1 MSSRQKGTKV
11 QSRST
16 MTSETGSRRR
26 RGAAKEAAKEE
37 PCRGLIPALP
47 DELALLCLA
56 RVPRAQHA
64 VLSAVC
70 RSWRKLLQGRVLYDI
85 RQELNLTEEWLFLW
99 TQDLAR
105 ANVWHGYD
113 PQSNRWFALPPLPNE
128 QRTAGNSASAVVDGK
143 LFVVGGQLD
152 NGNACSCVSYFD
164 MQLYCWKSAAPLNIP
179 RAKCMAGVIN
189 NQLYVVGGFTERDQ
203 DAGPTAEAYNPKSN
217 QWRLI
222 SSMKISMELYD
233 SAVLDNKFYV
243 VNSSSEN
250 LVGLVYDPKLDEWV
264 YMAHGLNTGWQSKT
278 AAMNGKLYAVG
289 DSHSLEGKNEISVY
303 NGKKDSWETIKGV
316 LEDSAPV
323 LAWGPELV
331 SLGGRLC
338 IVGTGLQPRIGT
350 SRAAVAVV
358 EVTDSKTDSKSS
370 ASLQF
375 YEDITGKIQ
384 FADPLPR
391 GACQVLAL

>member
-1 MSSRQKGTKV
+1 MSSRQKGMKV
-11 QSRST
+11 QTRST
-16 MTSETGSRRR
+16 MASEGGSRRR
-26 RGAAKEAAKEE
+26 RGSKQEE
-37 PCRGLIPALP
+37 PYRGLIPSLP

-70 RSWRKLLQGRVLYDI
+70 RSWRRLLQTGVFYDI
-85 RQELNLTEEWLFLW
+85 RQELSLTEEWLFLW
-99 TQDLAR
+99 TQDSSR

-113 PQSNRWFALPPLPNE
+113 PQSNRWFTLPPLPNE
-128 QRTAGNSASAVVDGK
+128 QCTAGNSASAVVDGK

-164 MQLYCWKSAAPLNIP
+164 MQHFSWKSAAPLTIA

-203 DAGPTAEAYNPKSN
+203 DAGPTAEAYNPVKN
-217 QWRLI
+217 EWRLI

-233 SAVLDNKFYV
+233 SAVLGNKFYV

-250 LVGLVYDPKLDEWV
+250 LVGLVYDPKQDEWV

-278 AAMNGKLYAVG
+278 AAMNGRLYAVG

-303 NGKKDSWETIKGV
+303 NERKDAWETIKGV

-331 SLGGRLC
+331 SLGGKLC
-338 IVGTGLQPRIGT
+338 IVGTGLQPRIGAT
-350 SRAAVAVV
+350 RAAVAVV
-358 EVTDSKTDSKSS
+358 EVSDSKTEPAKPS
-370 ASLQF
+370 ASLKF
-375 YEDITGKIQ
+375 YEDITLKIR
-384 FADPLPR
+384 FSDPLPR